1 MLLRSSR
8 AALLSLRTAPPTL
21 LVLQRGRFA
30 TQLRH
35 SPFAGSPAPSHANRD
50 AACYDRRAFGSSSR
64 RFVQKPADG
73 KESLLPRAILDQ
85 LLESRKA
92 LHQLEQQLHDLRL
105 RFAATKPPSR
115 SIILLLSLISTALA
129 LYATYNLSSDV
140 RRVTIAAERCGR
152 IGTAVVLCIIDY
164 KMLFYNTDALPGTA
178 SRHDAYEACHLRCA
192 ERIRDVLKKNGG
204 IYIKLGNYSPSAISV
219 IWADTTKQANISLRS
234 LLFPPPGPRR

>member
-8 AALLSLRTAPPTL
+8 VALQSLRAGHATAPGLNRASFVP
-21 LVLQRGRFA
+21 
-30 TQLRH
+30 QLRH
-35 SPFAGSPAPSHANRD
+35 SPFAGLAVAPTPRGSD
-50 AACYDRRAFGSSSR
+50 AKGYRRAFSSSSR
-64 RFVQKPADG
+64 RLVPKPPDG

-115 SIILLLSLISTALA
+115 SIILLLSLISTVLA

-152 IGTAVVLCIIDY
+152 IGVAVVRCIVDY
-164 KMLFYNTDALPGTA
+164 KLLFYNTDALPGTA
-178 SRHDAYEACHLRCA
+178 TRHDAYEACHLRCA

-204 IYIKLGNYSPSAISV
+204 IYIKLGNSSHSQIQESRPV
-219 IWADTTKQANISLRS
+219 PN
-234 LLFPPPGPRR
+234 PRV